1 MFVREGGEGG
11 VRAIALSLSLSI
23 AYVLSFKTGRD
34 ASGAGEGEREKEDV
48 RIFTNVV
55 YNVPSALKKLE
66 MVSMCQGIC
75 CAIDGIVNACTAYRR
90 K

>member
-1 MFVREGGEGG
+1 MREGGGGG
-11 VRAIALSLSLSI
+11 VRAIALSLSI

-55 YNVPSALKKLE
+55 YNVPSAFKKLE

-75 CAIDGIVNACTAYRR
+75 CAIDGIVHVCTAYRR

>member
-1 MFVREGGEGG
+1 MEEKRTKPLFVREGGGGG
-11 VRAIALSLSLSI
+11 VRAIALSLSI

-55 YNVPSALKKLE
+55 CNVPSALKKLWF
-66 MVSMCQGIC
+66 VPRYPVC
-75 CAIDGIVNACTAYRR
+75 N
-90 K
+90 